1 MPYLGNTPSTSFATV
16 VKDSFN
22 GGSTAYTLSKVATT
36 NSVSV
41 FVENVRQEPTTAYAV
56 SGTTLTFTAT
66 TPSGTGNIYVLH
78 MNPTTTTTHPAAQ
91 ALTATTGT
99 FTSTVDVNGNELIL
113 DADADTS
120 ITADTDDTIDIK
132 IGGSDIFQMTASKL
146 DLNGKE
152 LILDADGD
160 TSITSD
166 TDDEIDFKT
175 AGTDR
180 FLIDSSGFLRQRFT
194 SDNSTTAEGFFIN
207 NMQNSTGN
215 NASLIFSNDSG
226 GRKKAAIAHI
236 DTGTYGAGDLVFAID
251 GADSGALHLTNDEKM
266 RIDSS
271 GNVTMPSQPAFHA
284 TSTGSGFGHDS
295 IMVFNTAHVN
305 TGSHYNTSNGKF
317 TAPVAG
323 VYFFYHK
330 NIGTSSS
337 TVIRVKVYYNDSIFT
352 AYKTPSTR
360 QDTSTGNDYA
370 EGVINFVVSLSAND
384 TIKLG
389 TFADDS
395 SSGIYNDNSGGQG
408 FNYFGGYLI
417 G

>member
-41 FVENVRQEPTTAYAV
+41 FVENVRQEPTTAYTV

-78 MNPTTTTTHPAAQ
+78 MNPTTTTTHPASQ